1 MTEQAKR
8 AGAIQPRQNGAT
20 NQEILQQLGMAKS
33 TLWRW
38 LKSEGFVET
47 QPQKLTAL
55 KRMAQQKAV
64 VAVRAGRLRRTRA
77 AMEQGQREIGGL
89 SQRDLWVLGVA
100 LYWAEG
106 TKQKPHNI
114 AQRVVLTN
122 SDPEMVKLF
131 VQWLRDICGIPR
143 EQLNFELCIHKSGN
157 IVAAQHFW
165 ASALQ
170 VPAEQFRIRLKQHTV
185 APHRRNTADGYVG
198 LVRVTVRRSVVL
210 NRRIAGWIQGLC
222 QSVGES
228 ANGKPSDFGSEY
240 PGSIPGSPAS
250 DSTSL
255 IHNFR
260 V

>member
-8 AGAIQPRQNGAT
+8 AGAIQLRQNGAT
-20 NQEILQQLGMAKS
+20 YQGILEQLGMAKS

-38 LKSEGFVET
+38 LKSEG
-47 QPQKLTAL
+47 
-55 KRMAQQKAV
+55 
-64 VAVRAGRLRRTRA
+64 
-77 AMEQGQREIGGL
+77 
-89 SQRDLWVLGVA
+89 
-100 LYWAEG
+100 
-106 TKQKPHNI
+106 
-114 AQRVVLTN
+114 
-122 SDPEMVKLF
+122 
-131 VQWLRDICGIPR
+131 DICGIPR
-143 EQLNFELCIHKSGN
+143 EQLNLELCIHESGN

-170 VPAEQFRIRLKQHTV
+170 VPAEQFRIRLKRHTV

-198 LVRVTVRRSVVL
+198 LVRVTVRRSVAL